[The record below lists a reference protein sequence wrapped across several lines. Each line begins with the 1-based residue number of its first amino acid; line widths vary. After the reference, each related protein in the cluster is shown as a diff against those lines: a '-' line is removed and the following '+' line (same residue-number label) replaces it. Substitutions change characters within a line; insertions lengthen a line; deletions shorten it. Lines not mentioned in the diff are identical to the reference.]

1 MCVCV
6 CIEKWIHC
14 FGLCL
19 CSKIQEAQLE
29 VLQFF
34 VRELTSDFTVVE
46 HKEGESTGQESRE
59 GRGWGEKGGGG
70 GRGRRKR
77 R

>member
-1 MCVCV
+1 M
-6 CIEKWIHC
+6 
-14 FGLCL
+14 
-19 CSKIQEAQLE
+19 E

-70 GRGRRKR
+70 EVEEKEKIGGD
-77 R
+77 